1 MNKPS
6 WNDDVLIEE
15 HPDWN
20 QSPHELSGDLT
31 TRSDLNGI
39 VNARQHRRHRTDPE
53 GLDNILEAP
62 FELVSV
68 EGKGKNINTTAGDVI
83 GHNGH
88 DIEHVA
94 ANDGG
99 KHINTRVGCVAAG
112 DEPISSSAIHPI
124 NSPTP
129 AGSPAGM
136 NRGMF
141 QHAVQVLA
149 KFSRFVGPGLMVS
162 VAYIDPGNY
171 ATDVS
176 AGAEYRFKLL
186 VMVLVSN
193 VFAIYLQSLCIKLGS
208 VTGLN
213 LAEMIK
219 AECPKWLNYILY
231 VFGEAAIIAV
241 FRSKC
246 QSCRIDLD

>member
-39 VNARQHRRHRTDPE
+39 VNSRRHRRHRTDPE

-62 FELVSV
+62 LELVSV
-68 EGKGKNINTTAGDVI
+68 EGKGKNVSTTTGDVED
-83 GHNGH
+83 HNRH

-94 ANDGG
+94 VNVGG
-99 KHINTRVGCVAAG
+99 KDTNTRMGCVAAG
-112 DEPISSSAIHPI
+112 DEPISSSAIHQI

-129 AGSPAGM
+129 AGFPAGM
-136 NRGMF
+136 NRGVF

-149 KFSRFVGPGLMVS
+149 KFSR
-162 VAYIDPGNY
+162 
-171 ATDVS
+171 
-176 AGAEYRFKLL
+176 LL
-186 VMVLVSN
+186 V
-193 VFAIYLQSLCIKLGS
+193 
-208 VTGLN
+208 
-213 LAEMIK
+213 
-219 AECPKWLNYILY
+219 
-231 VFGEAAIIAV
+231 
-241 FRSKC
+241 
-246 QSCRIDLD
+246 LD